1 MRISTPQFYA
11 ASLTG
16 ILNQQNTLNTLS
28 QQLSTGSTLV
38 NPSDQPVAAAQN
50 VALTG
55 RINRL
60 ANYTENGQ
68 NAQNALQL
76 ESATLQS
83 VTTLVSQVRQLAVQ
97 MNNGT
102 VNSQD
107 LQNAAAAMQG
117 YTQQLAQYANTQ
129 DGQGNYLFAGSQSG
143 TQPFVI
149 QADGSV
155 QYQGDGGQN
164 QLALGP
170 SLSAAISDPG
180 NALFMDARAG
190 NGTFTVDAA
199 SSNTGGATA
208 GPGTVNDTA
217 LAQQTLMVDG
227 TQYQISFSG
236 SGSSMTYSVASG
248 TGGAFSASPLASGAF
263 TPGMSIGLPPGGSPA
278 ITVPIVGTPAAGDR
292 FTVGAAAPQ
301 SLFQTFQALQQAFSS
316 AQTQT
321 SGSNALRAQS
331 ISNALASLDQNQTNL
346 LGAQAS
352 IGSRLQQVQAVQT
365 QNSSLTLQLQTQ
377 QAQLTSINYPQVI
390 TEYQSSLT
398 ALQAAQKAFVQ
409 VQGLSLFQYL

>member
-1 MRISTPQFYA
+1 MRISTSQFYA

-16 ILNQQNTLNTLS
+16 ILNQQNTLGTLS

-55 RINRL
+55 QINRL
-60 ANYTENGQ
+60 AGYTQNGQ
-68 NAQNALQL
+68 NAQNSLQL
-76 ESATLQS
+76 ESATVQS
-83 VTTLVSQVRQLAVQ
+83 VTTLVSQARQLAVQ

-102 VNSQD
+102 VSSQD
-107 LQNAAAAMQG
+107 LQNAAATMQG
-117 YTQQLAQYANTQ
+117 YVQQLAQYANTQ
-129 DGQGNYLFAGSQSG
+129 DGQGNYLFAGSKSG
-143 TQPFVI
+143 AQPFVI

-170 SLSAAISDPG
+170 NLNTAIGDPG
-180 NALFMDARAG
+180 NALFMNARAG
-190 NGTFTVDAA
+190 NGTFSVNAA

-208 GPGTVNDTA
+208 GPGTVNNTA
-217 LAQQTLMVDG
+217 LAQQTLQVDG

-236 SGSSMTYSVASG
+236 SGGSMTYSVASG
-248 TGGAFSASPLASGAF
+248 TGGAFSASPVASGSF
-263 TPGMSIGLPPGGSPA
+263 TAGMSISLPPGSNPA
-278 ITVPIVGTPAAGDR
+278 ITVPIVGTPSSGDS
-292 FTVGAAAPQ
+292 FTIGAAAPQ
-301 SLFQTFQALQQAFSS
+301 SLFQTFQSLAQAFSAS
-316 AQTQT
+316 AQA
-321 SGSNALRAQS
+321 SGANALRAQS

-346 LGAQAS
+346 LSAQAS
-352 IGSRLQQVQAVQT
+352 GGSRLQQVQAVQT

-377 QAQLTSINYPQVI
+377 QTQLTSINYPQVI

-398 ALQAAQKAFVQ
+398 ALQAAQKAFTQ

>member
-1 MRISTPQFYA
+1 MRISTSQFYA

-50 VALTG
+50 VNLTG
-55 RINRL
+55 QINRL
-60 ANYTENGQ
+60 AGYTQNGQ
-68 NAQNALQL
+68 NAQNTLQL

-102 VNSQD
+102 VNTQD
-107 LQNAAAAMQG
+107 LSNAVATMQG
-117 YTQQLAQYANTQ
+117 YIQQLAQYANTQ
-129 DGQGNYLFAGSQSG
+129 DGQGNYLFAGSKSG
-143 TQPFVI
+143 TQPFI
-149 QADGSV
+149 LQADGTV

-170 SLSAAISDPG
+170 SLSTAIGDPG
-180 NALFMDARAG
+180 SALFMNTRAG
-190 NGTFTVDAA
+190 NGTFIVNAS

-208 GPGTVNDTA
+208 GPGTVNNTA
-217 LAQQTLMVDG
+217 LAQQTLQVDG
-227 TQYQISFSG
+227 TQYQIRFSG
-236 SGSSMTYSVASG
+236 SGGSMTYAVTSG
-248 TGGAFSASPLASGAF
+248 TGGVYSASPVASGSF
-263 TPGMSIGLPPGGSPA
+263 TAGMSIGLPPGNNPA
-278 ITVPIVGTPAAGDR
+278 ITVPIVGTPAAGDS
-292 FTVGAAAPQ
+292 FTVGASAPQ
-301 SLFQTFQALQQAFSS
+301 SLFQTFQALAQAFSAS
-316 AQTQT
+316 AQT

-346 LGAQAS
+346 LSTQAS

-365 QNSSLTLQLQTQ
+365 QNASLTLQLQTQ
-377 QAQLTSINYPQVI
+377 QTQLTSINYPQVI
-390 TEYQSSLT
+390 TDYQASLT
-398 ALQAAQKAFVQ
+398 ALQAAQKAFTQ

>member
-1 MRISTPQFYA
+1 MRISTSQFYA

-16 ILNQQNTLNTLS
+16 ILNQQNTLGTLS

-55 RINRL
+55 QINRL
-60 ANYTENGQ
+60 AGYTQNGQ
-68 NAQNALQL
+68 NAQNSLQL

-83 VTTLVSQVRQLAVQ
+83 VTTLVSQARQLAVQ

-102 VNSQD
+102 VSSQD
-107 LQNAAAAMQG
+107 LQNAAATMQG
-117 YTQQLAQYANTQ
+117 YVQQLAQYANTQ
-129 DGQGNYLFAGSQSG
+129 DGQGNYLFAGSKSG
-143 TQPFVI
+143 AQPFVI

-170 SLSAAISDPG
+170 NLNTAIGDPG
-180 NALFMDARAG
+180 NALFMNARAG
-190 NGTFTVDAA
+190 NGTFSVNAA

-208 GPGTVNDTA
+208 GPGTVNNTA
-217 LAQQTLMVDG
+217 LAQQTLQVDG

-236 SGSSMTYSVASG
+236 SGGSMTYSVASG
-248 TGGAFSASPLASGAF
+248 TGGAFSASPVASGSF
-263 TPGMSIGLPPGGSPA
+263 TPGMSISLPPGNTPA
-278 ITVPIVGTPAAGDR
+278 ITVPIVGTPASGDS
-292 FTVGAAAPQ
+292 FTIGAAAPQ
-301 SLFQTFQALQQAFSS
+301 SLFQTFQSLAQAFSAS
-316 AQTQT
+316 AQA
-321 SGSNALRAQS
+321 SGANALRAQS

-346 LGAQAS
+346 LSAQAS

-377 QAQLTSINYPQVI
+377 QTQLTSINYPQVI

-398 ALQAAQKAFVQ
+398 ALQAAQKAFTQ

>member
-1 MRISTPQFYA
+1 MRISTSQFYA

-16 ILNQQNTLNTLS
+16 ILNQQNTLGTLS

-55 RINRL
+55 QIDRL
-60 ANYTENGQ
+60 AGYAQNGQ
-68 NAQNALQL
+68 NAQNSLQL

-83 VTTLVSQVRQLAVQ
+83 VTTLVSQARQLAVQ

-102 VNSQD
+102 VSSQD
-107 LQNAAAAMQG
+107 LQNAAATMQG
-117 YTQQLAQYANTQ
+117 YVQQLAQYANTQ
-129 DGQGNYLFAGSQSG
+129 DGQGNYLFAGSKSG
-143 TQPFVI
+143 AQPFVI

-170 SLSAAISDPG
+170 NLSTAIGDPG
-180 NALFMDARAG
+180 NALFMNARAG
-190 NGTFTVDAA
+190 NGTFSVNAA

-208 GPGTVNDTA
+208 GPGTVNNTA
-217 LAQQTLMVDG
+217 LAQQTLQVDG

-236 SGSSMTYSVASG
+236 SGGSMTYSVASG
-248 TGGAFSASPLASGAF
+248 TGGAFSASPVASGSF
-263 TPGMSIGLPPGGSPA
+263 TAGMSISLPPGSK
-278 ITVPIVGTPAAGDR
+278 
-292 FTVGAAAPQ
+292 
-301 SLFQTFQALQQAFSS
+301 
-316 AQTQT
+316 T

-346 LGAQAS
+346 LSAQAS

-377 QAQLTSINYPQVI
+377 QTQLTSINYPQVI

-398 ALQAAQKAFVQ
+398 ALQAAQKAFTQ

>member
-1 MRISTPQFYA
+1 MRISTSQFYA

-16 ILNQQNTLNTLS
+16 ILNQQNTLGTLS

-55 RINRL
+55 QINRL
-60 ANYTENGQ
+60 AGYTQNGQ
-68 NAQNALQL
+68 NAQNSLQL

-83 VTTLVSQVRQLAVQ
+83 VTTLVSQARQLAVQ

-102 VNSQD
+102 VSTQD
-107 LQNAAAAMQG
+107 LQNAAATMQG
-117 YTQQLAQYANTQ
+117 YVQQLAQYANTQ
-129 DGQGNYLFAGSQSG
+129 DGQGNYLFAGSKSG

-170 SLSAAISDPG
+170 NLNTAIGDPG
-180 NALFMDARAG
+180 NALFMNARAG
-190 NGTFTVDAA
+190 NGTFSVNAA

-208 GPGTVNDTA
+208 GPGTINNTA
-217 LAQQTLMVDG
+217 LAQQTLQVDG

-236 SGSSMTYSVASG
+236 SGNSMTYSVSSG
-248 TGGAFSASPLASGAF
+248 TGGVFSSGAVTSGSF
-263 TPGMSIGLPPGGSPA
+263 TPGMSISLPPGNTPA
-278 ITVPIVGTPAAGDR
+278 ITVPIVGTPSSGDS
-292 FTVGAAAPQ
+292 FTIGAAAPQ
-301 SLFQTFQALQQAFSS
+301 SLFQTFQSLAQAFSAS
-316 AQTQT
+316 AQT

-346 LGAQAS
+346 LSAQAS

-377 QAQLTSINYPQVI
+377 QTQLTSINYPQVI

-398 ALQAAQKAFVQ
+398 ALQAAQKAFTQ